1 MRHLALFDTQRCRA
15 LLLITPLSVLL
26 FAGMEAGAQVDNSNQ
41 NGQAPSSP
49 PGENATPAQDGEAGT
64 RPAIKP
70 GVTVTGKPPRAE
82 QPLPTL
88 RPDEFNDCITR
99 GGSFALD
106 PVQVS
111 LCNLKIRFEKKMVFE
126 ACANRSGNTAPS
138 RAIQACTE
146 LTDRNT
152 FDRHVRFFA
161 FANRAAAYCGQG
173 DKQHALDDYNAA
185 VKLASHNADL
195 YYSRGVCYAT
205 QSDGDA
211 ALRDFNTAIGI
222 NPKLVPA
229 LLQRAKIYRARGNFS
244 LARADYS
251 EAIGL
256 QPKTAALWSERGY
269 ACLRQHD
276 YESAIRDE
284 AQAIQLDPKLA
295 RAYFLRGAAFGGL
308 GDSHNALSDIE
319 TAVRLDPS
327 LDRYVTFKGEDTSLT
342 LPP

>member
-15 LLLITPLSVLL
+15 PLLITQVSVLL
-26 FAGMEAGAQVDNSNQ
+26 LFGVAAGAQVDNSNQ
-41 NGQAPSSP
+41 NDQSPGSP
-49 PGENATPAQDGEAGT
+49 PGKSATPAEAGESPT
-64 RPAIKP
+64 TPAIKP

-88 RPDEFNDCITR
+88 RPDEFSDCITK
-99 GGSFALD
+99 GSFELN
-106 PVQVS
+106 PVHVS
-111 LCNLKIRFEKKMVFE
+111 LCHQKIYYEKRIVFE
-126 ACANRSGNTAPS
+126 ACANRSGNTAPP

-146 LTDRNT
+146 LLDPNT
-152 FDRHVRFFA
+152 FERHVRFFA
-161 FANRAAAYCGQG
+161 FANRAAAYCAQG
-173 DKQHALDDYNAA
+173 DKQHALDDYSAA
-185 VKLASHNADL
+185 VKLAFHNADL

-205 QSDGDA
+205 QSDDDA
-211 ALRDFNTAIGI
+211 ALRDFDTAIRI

-229 LLQRAKIYRARGNFS
+229 LLQRAKVYQARGNFS

-269 ACLRQHD
+269 ACIRQHD

-295 RAYFLRGAAFGGL
+295 RAYFLRGAAFGRL
-308 GDSHNALSDIE
+308 GDSHNALSDIV
-319 TAVRLDPS
+319 TAVLLDPS
-327 LDRYVTFKGEDTSLT
+327 LDRYVTFKGEDASLT

>member
-15 LLLITPLSVLL
+15 LLLMTALSVLL
-26 FAGMEAGAQVDNSNQ
+26 FAGMTAGAQVDNSNQ
-41 NGQAPSSP
+41 NGQSPSSP
-49 PGENATPAQDGEAGT
+49 PGENATSAQDGEAAT
-64 RPAIKP
+64 TPAIKP

-88 RPDEFNDCITR
+88 RPDEYNDCITR
-99 GGSFALD
+99 R
-106 PVQVS
+106 S
-111 LCNLKIRFEKKMVFE
+111 LGMWLCQQEISYEKRILFET
-126 ACANRSGNTAPS
+126 CADRSGNTAPS

-146 LTDRNT
+146 LTDHNT

-173 DKQHALDDYNAA
+173 DKQHALDDYDTA

-205 QSDGDA
+205 QSDDDA
-211 ALRDFNTAIGI
+211 ALRDFNTAIRI

-229 LLQRAKIYRARGNFS
+229 LRQRAKIYQARGNFS

-269 ACLRQHD
+269 ACLRLHD

-284 AQAIQLDPKLA
+284 VQAIQLDPRLA

-308 GDSHNALSDIE
+308 GDSHNAVSDIV

-327 LDRYVTFKGEDTSLT
+327 LNRYVTFKGEDASVT